1 MTQMENLRSK
11 NRQRVIDM
19 GRIVGLIVEE
29 PKKVEPKPEVKEEK
43 AEKKAPKKKT
53 K

>member
-1 MTQMENLRSK
+1 
-11 NRQRVIDM
+11 M

-43 AEKKAPKKKT
+43 AEKRLRRKRPNEVHQ
-53 K
+53 

>member
-1 MTQMENLRSK
+1 MTQRGNWRSK
-11 NRQRVIDM
+11 NRQKVTDM
-19 GRIVGLIVEE
+19 GRFVGLIVEE
-29 PKKVEPKPEVKEEK
+29 TKKVEPKPEVKEEK